1 MRNRQI
7 EAEVHRQERGPYA
20 VIWLVA
26 VGLSCCNSQLISV
39 MGQSPGK
46 ARSTLQRPS
55 RRASRT
61 LPRMSPPQEG
71 FAKSLLVDLGLSKL
85 RVLVPD
91 DTLTCGW
98 LLSETIRKGAE
109 SVVALRTKTES
120 EVLDCWLLRMERTLQ
135 PFNHGEELVA
145 VHTCKVYTAFVQ
157 SEVTIDHFLPI
168 KLIGKGGF
176 SRVFEVRKRD
186 TGQLYAAK
194 VMNKAFLLSEE
205 KAAQVLTERR
215 ILTCT
220 AHPFLIQL
228 HWAFQTDTEL
238 FLVLD
243 FCPGGEL
250 FYHLHNLGRL
260 TEEQARFY
268 FAEIV
273 LALDYLHRK
282 NIIYRD
288 LKPENVLLDL
298 DGHVKLTDFGLSK
311 QLISSDSLC
320 FSFCGSPE
328 YMSPEML
335 RQQGHSQGVDFYS
348 LGALLYEMLTGL
360 PPFYVKNRA
369 EMYQAIQKDALKL
382 PNYLSKPVRS
392 LLAGLLQKDPSVRL
406 GFDRGFEEIK
416 EHAWC
421 KGLNWTRINEKKKPP
436 PFMPNLRI
444 SNFDPEYTT
453 SEINFDHLGRNS
465 LPAGTPDPFT
475 DFNFQRKAAF
485 LQEMEEEAASSLL
498 HSKSTADFS
507 SVSTSSPLLSHN
519 ASEMIH
525 AQTISEDLEDQG
537 ATKEIDLTMLK
548 VFLPEQSPRLHL
560 QDFAYSDSESQ
571 SCQSQ
576 VRIARKA
583 STGALLRLSE
593 LPAPRKRP
601 SFTLDLVPKEAVP
614 ARFDTGAPQRPA
626 RGEKKRLTLLPKAL
640 PSSDLKI
647 RGPDPENVKLKPKPL
662 LATYSQRELEEQKYE
677 VTTKFWKGNL
687 EEESMVSSI
696 PDFCPETGNWRKGK
710 QRKAERK

>member
-1 MRNRQI
+1 
-7 EAEVHRQERGPYA
+7 
-20 VIWLVA
+20 
-26 VGLSCCNSQLISV
+26 

-46 ARSTLQRPS
+46 GRSALQRPS

-85 RVLVPD
+85 RLLVPD

-98 LLSETIRKGAE
+98 LLSETIRKGAD
-109 SVVALRTKTES
+109 SVVALRTKTGS
-120 EVLDCWLLRMERTLQ
+120 EVLDSWLLHMERTLQ

-145 VHTCKVYTAFVQ
+145 VHACAAPMQ
-157 SEVTIDHFLPI
+157 PGISLDHFLPI

-176 SRVFEVRKRD
+176 SKVFEVRKRD
-186 TGQLYAAK
+186 SGQLYAAK

-205 KAAQVLTERR
+205 KATQVLTELQ

-220 AHPFLIQL
+220 VHPFLIQL

-250 FYHLHNLGRL
+250 FYHLHSLGRL
-260 TEEQARFY
+260 TEEQAKFY
-268 FAEIV
+268 FGEIV

-282 NIIYRD
+282 NIVYRD

-311 QLISSDSLC
+311 QLGSSDSLC

-335 RQQGHSQGVDFYS
+335 RQQGHGQSVDFYS

-369 EMYQAIQKDALKL
+369 EMYQSIQRDALKL
-382 PNYLSKPVRS
+382 PNYLSKQVRS

-416 EHAWC
+416 EHSWC
-421 KGLNWTRINEKKKPP
+421 KGLNWMRISEKKKTP

-453 SEINFDHLGRNS
+453 AEINFDHLGRNT
-465 LPAGTPDPFT
+465 LPAGTTDPFT
-475 DFNFQRKAAF
+475 DFNFERKATS
-485 LQEMEEEAASSLL
+485 LLEMEEEAASGLF

-525 AQTISEDLEDQG
+525 AQTLQEDLEDPN

-548 VFLPEQSPRLHL
+548 VFLPEQSPRVHL
-560 QDFAYSDSESQ
+560 QDFAYSDSESRNE
-571 SCQSQ
+571 SCQSE

-593 LPAPRKRP
+593 LPPPRKRP
-601 SFTLDLVPKEAVP
+601 VFALDPVPKEAVP
-614 ARFDTGAPQRPA
+614 ARYEAAGGAQRPVA
-626 RGEKKRLTLLPKAL
+626 GEKKRLTLLPKAL
-640 PSSDLKI
+640 PSAELKI

-677 VTTKFWKGNL
+677 VTSKFWKGNL

-696 PDFCPETGNWRKGK
+696 PDFSPETVNWRKGK